1 MGALL
6 TSAMGTCCA
15 KGEKAAAKQYKP
27 PPSWG
32 EGGTYPSGHGFHGQS
47 KMVGGYSIP
56 GWSTGAAKTNQDRG
70 LLVLNFGGHPDQTM
84 ILVCDGH
91 GPEGHHASQGV
102 VDAFLTEVDKDAV
115 FQDCR
120 AAGKAT
126 LTDSLTRAVWE
137 AEETTFMRNKQ
148 GRSSGTTFTMAIICG
163 TDLMFTA
170 NVGDSRSA
178 MAAVKVGAG
187 KVGKDGKPEDVVEA
201 HDLTEDH
208 AAAKNVA
215 ERQRVLK
222 AGGKISS
229 FGGSERVLSPDGNCA
244 LCPTR
249 SVGDCEFGRDVVICT
264 PEVVQHKL
272 SPADRYVVV
281 ASDGLW
287 EFVEA
292 QAVMLELNHCKDIS
306 GACLNLVDYSQA
318 TWFSTCGGY
327 CDDITVVA
335 VELPISAWSSDVPGN
350 GSTSGQPTGG
360 GAVERGDC
368 SPNVQTCHRSG
379 DKVDGQSSVPGSA
392 AAKAQ
397 PIVIKCLDLPSNFFN
412 RTGANRSRGR

>member
-1 MGALL
+1 MGLL

-201 HDLTEDH
+201 
-208 AAAKNVA
+208 
-215 ERQRVLK
+215 
-222 AGGKISS
+222 
-229 FGGSERVLSPDGNCA
+229 
-244 LCPTR
+244 
-249 SVGDCEFGRDVVICT
+249 
-264 PEVVQHKL
+264 
-272 SPADRYVVV
+272 
-281 ASDGLW
+281 
-287 EFVEA
+287 

-335 VELPISAWSSDVPGN
+335 VELPISAWSSDVLGN